1 MKEQEGAIAVKLA
14 RRAVDAETRDLDI
27 DTFDAPDGFRQK
39 GGAFVTLKTFPGD
52 ELRGC
57 IGYPEPVFP
66 LAEAILRAA
75 QGACHDPR
83 FPPLRPEELD
93 EVVVE
98 VSVLTPPEESSVE
111 PRKELPKHI
120 VIGRDGLIVEWGHFR
135 GLLLPQVP
143 VEWGWDAVTFLE
155 QTCMKAGLTPDM
167 WLDRRTKV
175 HTFQAEIFHE
185 ESPYG
190 QILRER
196 NV

>member
-1 MKEQEGAIAVKLA
+1 MKDQEGGMAVKLA
-14 RRAVDAETRDLDI
+14 RRAIDAETRDLDV
-27 DTFDAPDGFRQK
+27 DRFDVPDGFRRK
-39 GGAFVTLKTFPGD
+39 SGAFVTLKTFPGD

-83 FPPLRPEELD
+83 FPTLRPEELD
-93 EVVVE
+93 QVVVE
-98 VSVLTPPEESSVE
+98 VSVLTPPM
-111 PRKELPKHI
+111 ELKVDDRREVPKAI
-120 VIGRDGLIVEWGHFR
+120 VIGRDGLIMERGMYR

-143 VEWGWDAVTFLE
+143 VEWEWDVTTFLE
-155 QTCMKAGLTPDM
+155 QSCLKAGLTPDM
-167 WLDRRTKV
+167 WLDRKTKIF
-175 HTFQAEIFHE
+175 TFQAEIFHE

-196 NV
+196 TQ

>member
-1 MKEQEGAIAVKLA
+1 MKDQEGALAVKLA
-14 RRAVDAETRDLDI
+14 RRAIDAETRNLDI
-27 DTFDAPDGFRQK
+27 DRFDVPDSFREK
-39 GGAFVTLKTFPGD
+39 SGAFVTLRTFPGD

-93 EVVVE
+93 HVVVE
-98 VSVLTPPEESSVE
+98 VSILTPPEEVKVE
-111 PRKELPKHI
+111 HRLDLPGTI
-120 VIGRDGLIVEWGHFR
+120 VIGRDGLIIERGMYR

-143 VEWGWDAVTFLE
+143 VEWGWDATTFLE
-155 QTCMKAGLTPDM
+155 QACLKAGLTPDM
-167 WLDRRTKV
+167 WLDRRTRIF
-175 HTFQAEIFHE
+175 TFKAEVFQE

-190 QILRER
+190 QIVRR
-196 NV
+196 RTQ

>member
-1 MKEQEGAIAVKLA
+1 MKEQEGALAVKLA
-14 RRAVDAETRDLDI
+14 RRGVDAETRDLDI
-27 DTFDAPDGFRQK
+27 DTFDVPDGFRQK
-39 GGAFVTLKTFPGD
+39 SGAFVTLKTFPGGD
-52 ELRGC
+52 LRGC
-57 IGYPEPVFP
+57 IGYPDPIFP

-93 EVVVE
+93 QVVVE
-98 VSVLTPPEESSVE
+98 VSVLTPPEESKVE
-111 PRKELPKHI
+111 PRKDLPKHL
-120 VIGRDGLIVEWGHFR
+120 VIGKDGLIVERGAFR

-143 VEWGWDAVTFLE
+143 VEWGWDVITFLE
-155 QTCMKAGLTPDM
+155 QACMKAGLTPDM
-167 WLDRRTKV
+167 WLDRRTRI

>member
-1 MKEQEGAIAVKLA
+1 MAVKLA
-14 RRAVDAETRDLDI
+14 RRAIDAETRDLDV
-27 DTFDAPDGFRQK
+27 DRFDVPDGFRRMS
-39 GGAFVTLKTFPGD
+39 GAFVTLKTFPGD

-83 FPPLRPEELD
+83 FPTLRPEELD
-93 EVVVE
+93 QVVVE
-98 VSVLTPPEESSVE
+98 VSVLTPPM
-111 PRKELPKHI
+111 ELKVDDRREVPKAI
-120 VIGRDGLIVEWGHFR
+120 VIGRDGLIMERGMYR

-143 VEWGWDAVTFLE
+143 VEWEWDVTTFLE
-155 QTCMKAGLTPDM
+155 QSCLKAGLPPDM
-167 WLDRRTKV
+167 WLDRKTRIF
-175 HTFQAEIFHE
+175 TFQAEIFHE

-196 NV
+196 TQ